1 LKSLKEVETFID
13 KNGHL
18 PGVPPEQEII
28 ENGLDLNEQSVW
40 QQEKIEELFLHMI
53 DMDKRFKALEKENSQ
68 LKTAIK
74 LLKADNSKE

>member
-1 LKSLKEVETFID
+1 LKEVETFID

>member
-1 LKSLKEVETFID
+1 MKEVETFID